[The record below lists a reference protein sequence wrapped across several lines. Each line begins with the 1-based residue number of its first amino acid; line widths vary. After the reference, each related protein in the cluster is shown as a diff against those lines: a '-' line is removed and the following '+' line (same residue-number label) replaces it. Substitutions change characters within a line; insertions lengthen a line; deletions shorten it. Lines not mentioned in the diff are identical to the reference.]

1 MTSDRRRSSENGR
14 SKPPQPKKTNARAR
28 DAEVAYVLGQ
38 HFTCDLHMKRDL
50 QCALPTHTRTKE
62 YARTNNNE
70 TLVCITFDGV
80 L

>member
-1 MTSDRRRSSENGR
+1 MIAEEAAKTEGASRHS
-14 SKPPQPKKTNARAR
+14 QKKTNARAR

-38 HFTCDLHMKRDL
+38 HFTRDLHMKRDL
-50 QCALPTHTRTKE
+50 QCALPTHARTKE